1 MLIINMSESA
11 LLANFKEYYQTGIYS
26 VDNKKYNSAA
36 NEFFK
41 AFITLCDMSI
51 YRKLKILPNDHT
63 DRFTI
68 LKINF
73 PKLFKIDNSLFDI
86 YRRTYKLRLSSSEVK
101 QIQKGVIE
109 VAKILNIET
118 DM

>member
-1 MLIINMSESA
+1 MSESA
-11 LLANFKEYYQTGIYS
+11 LLANFKEYYQIGLYGLT
-26 VDNKKYNSAA
+26 NKKYNSSA

-41 AFITLCDMSI
+41 AFITLCDIAI

-73 PKLFKIDNSLFDI
+73 PKLFKIDNSLFDV
-86 YRRTYKLRLSSSEVK
+86 YRRTYKLRISSQEVK
-101 QIQKGVIE
+101 QIQKGVID
-109 VAKILNIET
+109 VAKTLNIET